1 MGYLY
6 LPACTLPPWSQV
18 SLLPSFHDV
27 NLPMRQ
33 CEHPPWGTH
42 THGSRGS
49 CVMLTE
55 PQCAQRQ
62 YPGFCLGSV
71 CYNFLQLICKCIWG
85 WCEYVLHK
93 AEIGA
98 AVQGTQKLVL
108 HGCGTVGWVCPLDI
122 PMWAPMQKNS
132 WWFYLEGL
140 LYLLRWLTLLLAK
153 T

>member
-18 SLLPSFHDV
+18 SFLPSF
-27 NLPMRQ
+27 
-33 CEHPPWGTH
+33 PPSMMWTCPAQPLRGTH
-42 THGSRGS
+42 THGSRGNW
-49 CVMLTE
+49 VMLTE
-55 PQCAQRQ
+55 PQCAQSQ

-71 CYNFLQLICKCIWG
+71 CYNFLQVIYKSIWG
-85 WCEYVLHK
+85 WCEYVLHR

-108 HGCGTVGWVCPLDI
+108 HGCGAVGWVCPLDI